1 MSNQISFNHLN
12 TSSQADPG
20 IEMKTMYD
28 TIQKY
33 RQILDNTAQYRTQWA
48 ASTKTMIAGVL
59 QELLDEA
66 KLPNAQV
73 VLRENVENL
82 EAVVLDLGRTS
93 SGITEKLDDSGVLR
107 QMLKSNGSLFYQQLY
122 NGKIIAMM
130 LRPFIEGYGQ
140 PQPPLNL
147 EILRPDEINKSLI
160 LRHLEIFFNDIT
172 SWEDFDDDAQRSNI
186 GFNPIGF
193 HTSRESGEHS

>member
-12 TSSQADPG
+12 SSSKADPG
-20 IEMKTMYD
+20 IESKSIRD
-28 TIQKY
+28 SIQKY
-33 RQILDNTAQYRTQWA
+33 RQILENTAQYRTQWTA
-48 ASTKTMIAGVL
+48 ETKNMIASII
-59 QELLDEA
+59 QEQLDA
-66 KLPNAQV
+66 VKLPNAQV

-93 SGITEKLDDSGVLR
+93 SGIIEKLDDSGILR

-140 PQPPLNL
+140 PQPPINL
-147 EILRPDEINKSLI
+147 EILRPDEITKSTI

-193 HTSRESGEHS
+193 NTAKEG